1 VRRGARRGGAQAAAG
16 HAVQLLGLPALRHA
30 VGVLPPARCR
40 DHGAARRP
48 GVVRGAAERAAVRAL
63 HRLRLHHE
71 LIDKGHRTP
80 ELLYNTGLLLQK
92 TEEHT
97 EAARFY
103 REALDASPEF
113 PEALLNLGI
122 ALKALGEEEE
132 ARSHWR
138 RALKAKPELAN
149 GYFE

>member
-1 VRRGARRGGAQAAAG
+1 MDHTIV
-16 HAVQLLGLPALRHA
+16 HFEIPADQ
-30 VGVLPPARCR
+30 P
-40 DHGAARRP
+40 
-48 GVVRGAAERAAVRAL
+48 ERAA
-63 HRLRLHHE
+63 
-71 LIDKGHRTP
+71 K
-80 ELLYNTGLLLQK
+80 
-92 TEEHT
+92 
-97 EAARFY
+97 FY

>member
-1 VRRGARRGGAQAAAG
+1 
-16 HAVQLLGLPALRHA
+16 
-30 VGVLPPARCR
+30 
-40 DHGAARRP
+40 
-48 GVVRGAAERAAVRAL
+48 
-63 HRLRLHHE
+63 
-71 LIDKGHRTP
+71 
-80 ELLYNTGLLLQK
+80 LLLQK
-92 TEEHT
+92 SEEHN

>member
-1 VRRGARRGGAQAAAG
+1 LHCTVGCQSEQTQAG
-16 HAVQLLGLPALRHA
+16 YNDRQDRKVQ
-30 VGVLPPARCR
+30 
-40 DHGAARRP
+40 
-48 GVVRGAAERAAVRAL
+48 
-63 HRLRLHHE
+63 
-71 LIDKGHRTP
+71 K
-80 ELLYNTGLLLQK
+80 Q
-92 TEEHT
+92 
-97 EAARFY
+97 
-103 REALDASPEF
+103 F

>member
-1 VRRGARRGGAQAAAG
+1 
-16 HAVQLLGLPALRHA
+16 
-30 VGVLPPARCR
+30 
-40 DHGAARRP
+40 
-48 GVVRGAAERAAVRAL
+48 
-63 HRLRLHHE
+63 
-71 LIDKGHRTP
+71 
-80 ELLYNTGLLLQK
+80 LLQREQELK
-92 TEEHT
+92 SLLRRNTIL
-97 EAARFY
+97 Y
-103 REALDASPEF
+103 EALDASPEF